1 MEKVKNVSL
10 GDSYL
15 EKQGEEK
22 QVSQFED
29 DTLNG
34 KIKFELC
41 RKSLPKTPLKLS
53 KKNLKKVL
61 K

>member
-1 MEKVKNVSL
+1 MEKDKNISL

-15 EKQGEEK
+15 EKQGDEK
-22 QVSQFED
+22 QVAHFED

-34 KIKFELC
+34 KKIELS
-41 RKSLPKTPLKLS
+41 RKSLPKNPVKLS